1 MILATAL
8 VVGVLYAVG
17 TYLLLQRA
25 LTRIVIGLA
34 LMAHGANLLLLLGGG
49 PPGRAPLIDGRTGTT
64 SDPLPQALALTAI
77 VITFGVSAF
86 LLSLA
91 YRSWV
96 LTGHDEVEDDIEDQR
111 IARLGRDDE
120 AQRRA
125 EDLPD
130 DPAPGPED
138 HR

>member
-1 MILATAL
+1 MILATAV
-8 VVGVLYAVG
+8 VVGVLYAAG
-17 TYLLLQRA
+17 TWLLMQRS

-34 LMAHGANLLLLLGGG
+34 LMAHGANLLLLLAGGT
-49 PPGRAPLIDGRTGTT
+49 PGRAPLVDGEGGAV

-96 LTGHDEVEDDIEDQR
+96 LTGDDEVEDDLEDRR
-111 IARLGRDDE
+111 IARLGRSDADPDG
-120 AQRRA
+120 
-125 EDLPD
+125 ED
-130 DPAPGPED
+130 
-138 HR
+138 RT